1 VIKILR
7 TQCEWFTSSL
17 DYLEEAWKDMSGF
30 DRQVVKQTFFSI
42 RDISG
47 FIKQSACL
55 RIDLPYSFLD
65 RSLYFFNDYW
75 SDSFM
80 RIQADKNSN
89 VDISNGVIESITGI
103 FFELRHILEE
113 VEVDVNGM
121 FADVDLSSMKWAQ
134 TRVSTLRI
142 VHFAGFENSLAVM
155 EDPETGKTF
164 SLHCT
169 TYNNSRSSDSDLR
182 EWSSLS
188 VDDVIHCVVFKY
200 FVTREGKRDKVRGVV
215 AG

>member
-1 VIKILR
+1 
-7 TQCEWFTSSL
+7 
-17 DYLEEAWKDMSGF
+17 
-30 DRQVVKQTFFSI
+30 
-42 RDISG
+42 
-47 FIKQSACL
+47 
-55 RIDLPYSFLD
+55 
-65 RSLYFFNDYW
+65 
-75 SDSFM
+75 M

>member
-1 VIKILR
+1 MIKILR